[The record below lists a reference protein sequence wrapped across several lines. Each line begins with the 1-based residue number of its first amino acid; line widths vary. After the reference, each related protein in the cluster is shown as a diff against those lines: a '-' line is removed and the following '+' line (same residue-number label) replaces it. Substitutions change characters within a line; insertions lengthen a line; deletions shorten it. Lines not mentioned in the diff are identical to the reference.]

1 MKLRII
7 PCLLAFIVAGQ
18 SLESAELSGEATF
31 FKRYCWSCHDASTET
46 ALNLEYLSGD
56 LNEVGRFEAW
66 VKVFDKLKAR
76 EMPPL
81 EAEQPNAHWLQ
92 R

>member
-31 FKRYCWSCHDASTET
+31 FKRYCWSCHDANDNTE
-46 ALNLEYLSGD
+46 LSD
-56 LNEVGRFEAW
+56 LFLTVLHRQGITLDSFGQSNGLLSW
-66 VKVFDKLKAR
+66 
-76 EMPPL
+76 
-81 EAEQPNAHWLQ
+81 
-92 R
+92 